1 MQISSLN
8 NMKNGW
14 FIGNFSPT
22 LLKTNDVEVAI
33 KKYKK
38 GDYEEAHFH
47 KISTE
52 ITIVIN
58 GKVKMKNR
66 ILNMNDIILLN
77 PGEITD
83 FLALEDS
90 VCAVVKH
97 PGANNDKYK
106 EDMND

>member
-106 EDMND
+106 ENMND

>member
-1 MQISSLN
+1 MQISSLD

-106 EDMND
+106 ENMND

>member
-97 PGANNDKYK
+97 PGPNNDKYK
-106 EDMND
+106 ENMND